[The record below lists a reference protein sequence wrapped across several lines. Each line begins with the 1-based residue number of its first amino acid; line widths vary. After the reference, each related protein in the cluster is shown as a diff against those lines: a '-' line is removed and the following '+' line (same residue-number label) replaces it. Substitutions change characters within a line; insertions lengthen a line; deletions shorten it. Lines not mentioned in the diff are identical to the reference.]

1 MASVTKVFHVE
12 FKGKHYYFGSKKA
25 IFDVF
30 GKEDIGITYSS
41 FRNYPLSAEN
51 HFGEETI
58 GHGAKCIIR
67 EGVLVTSP
75 KKISNNTV
83 DENDN

>member
-30 GKEDIGITYSS
+30 GKADIGITYSS
-41 FRNYPLSAEN
+41 FRNYPLSAEKPFDN
-51 HFGEETI
+51 K
-58 GHGAKCIIR
+58 KCIIR
-67 EGVLVTSP
+67 EGVLVSSP
-75 KKISNNTV
+75 KKTSNNIV
-83 DENDN
+83 DEIDK

>member
-1 MASVTKVFHVE
+1 MASAIKVFHVE
-12 FKGKHYYFGSKKA
+12 YEGKHYYFGSKKA

-41 FRNYPLSAEN
+41 FRNYPLSSEK
-51 HFGEETI
+51 HFDNK
-58 GHGAKCIIR
+58 KCIIR

-75 KKISNNTV
+75 KKTSKITV
-83 DENDN
+83 DDIDK

>member
-51 HFGEETI
+51 HFDNK
-58 GHGAKCIIR
+58 KCIIR
-67 EGVLVTSP
+67 EGILVTSP

>member
-51 HFGEETI
+51 HFDNK
-58 GHGAKCIIR
+58 KCIIR

-75 KKISNNTV
+75 KKTSKITV
-83 DENDN
+83 DDIDK